1 MGADIIIGIQWGDE
15 GKGKIV
21 DKLCK
26 DYDFVCR
33 SAGGHNAGH
42 TIWTNGKRYA
52 LHLIPSGI
60 LHENCTN
67 IIGDGV
73 VLSLEA
79 LKEEMKPFGDL
90 KNKLFISQKAHLNL
104 KHHSLMDLARE
115 KMRGKKAIGTT
126 GRGIGPCYADKVLRT
141 GHRVFEL
148 LNPQKLCADI
158 LADFAMYEDIF
169 KAFDIK
175 KPNENELLEELKSYK
190 DFFEA
195 FITDTNLIL
204 YKALNEGK
212 KVLIEG
218 AQGSMLDI
226 DHGTYPYVTSSST
239 TSCGALNGLGLSPKQ
254 CGKVIGIAKA
264 YTTRVGNG
272 AFPSEDL
279 SEVGEKIAKIGNEI
293 GTSTGR
299 ARRCGHFDAVAV
311 RYAASLNG
319 LDYLALMKLDVL
331 DGFEKVKI
339 CKAYEYKGEVI
350 TYLPNDLENAK
361 PIYEELE
368 GWDKS
373 AGIRDFDSLPKNAKN
388 YIARIEELTKT
399 KIKYISTSAERE
411 DIIIL

>member
-195 FITDTNLIL
+195 FITDTNLML

-212 KVLIEG
+212 KILIEG

>member
-52 LHLIPSGI
+52 LHLIPSGV

-195 FITDTNLIL
+195 FITDTNLML

-212 KVLIEG
+212 KILIEG

-299 ARRCGHFDAVAV
+299 TRRCGHFDAVAV

>member
-148 LNPQKLCADI
+148 LNPQKLCSDI
-158 LADFAMYEDIF
+158 LADFAMYENIF
-169 KAFDIK
+169 KAFNIK

-195 FITDTNLIL
+195 FITDTNLML

>member
-52 LHLIPSGI
+52 LHLIPSGV

-195 FITDTNLIL
+195 FITDTNLML

-254 CGKVIGIAKA
+254 CGKVIGIVKA

>member
-52 LHLIPSGI
+52 LHLIPSGV

-90 KNKLFISQKAHLNL
+90 KNKLFIRQKAHLNL

-195 FITDTNLIL
+195 FITDTNLML

-212 KVLIEG
+212 KILIEG

>member
-195 FITDTNLIL
+195 FITDTNLML

-254 CGKVIGIAKA
+254 CGKVIGIVKA

>member
-195 FITDTNLIL
+195 FITDTNLML

-331 DGFEKVKI
+331 DGFENVKI

-373 AGIRDFDSLPKNAKN
+373 AGIKDFDSLPKNAKN

>member
-195 FITDTNLIL
+195 FITDTNLML

-212 KVLIEG
+212 KILIEG

-361 PIYEELE
+361 PIYEELG

>member
-175 KPNENELLEELKSYK
+175 KPNENELLKELKSYK

-195 FITDTNLIL
+195 FITDTNLML

-212 KVLIEG
+212 KILIEG

>member
-148 LNPQKLCADI
+148 LNPQKLCSDI

-195 FITDTNLIL
+195 FITDTNLML

>member
-52 LHLIPSGI
+52 LHLIPSGV

-195 FITDTNLIL
+195 FIIDTNLML
-204 YKALNEGK
+204 YKALSEGK

>member
-52 LHLIPSGI
+52 LHLIPSGV

-195 FITDTNLIL
+195 FITDTNLML

-212 KVLIEG
+212 KILIEG

>member
-195 FITDTNLIL
+195 FITDTNLML

-331 DGFEKVKI
+331 DGFENVKI

>member
-1 MGADIIIGIQWGDE
+1 
-15 GKGKIV
+15 
-21 DKLCK
+21 
-26 DYDFVCR
+26 
-33 SAGGHNAGH
+33 
-42 TIWTNGKRYA
+42 
-52 LHLIPSGI
+52 
-60 LHENCTN
+60 
-67 IIGDGV
+67 
-73 VLSLEA
+73 
-79 LKEEMKPFGDL
+79 
-90 KNKLFISQKAHLNL
+90 
-104 KHHSLMDLARE
+104 
-115 KMRGKKAIGTT
+115 
-126 GRGIGPCYADKVLRT
+126 
-141 GHRVFEL
+141 
-148 LNPQKLCADI
+148 
-158 LADFAMYEDIF
+158 MYEDIF

-195 FITDTNLIL
+195 FITDTNLML

>member
-52 LHLIPSGI
+52 LHLIPSGV

-195 FITDTNLIL
+195 FITDTNLML

>member
-126 GRGIGPCYADKVLRT
+126 GRGIGPCYSDKVLRT

-195 FITDTNLIL
+195 FITDTNLML

>member
-52 LHLIPSGI
+52 LHLIPSGV

-148 LNPQKLCADI
+148 LNPQKLCTDI

-195 FITDTNLIL
+195 FITDTNLML

-212 KVLIEG
+212 KILIEG

>member
-195 FITDTNLIL
+195 FITDTNLML

-331 DGFEKVKI
+331 DSFEKVKI

-361 PIYEELE
+361 PIYEELG

-373 AGIRDFDSLPKNAKN
+373 AGIRDFNSLPKNAKN

>member
-73 VLSLEA
+73 VLSLES

>member
-195 FITDTNLIL
+195 FITDTNLML
-204 YKALNEGK
+204 YEALNEGK

-331 DGFEKVKI
+331 DGFKEIKI
-339 CKAYEYKGEVI
+339 CTHYLYNGEKI
-350 TYLPNDLENAK
+350 THVPSDLENVE
-361 PIYEELE
+361 PVYESFE
-368 GWDKS
+368 GWDHT
-373 AGIRDFDSLPKNAKN
+373 AGIKDFKSLPNAAKT
-388 YIARIEELTKT
+388 YIQAIQSLTGT
-399 KIKYISTSAERE
+399 KVSIISTSPER
-411 DIIIL
+411 DDTIII

>member
-195 FITDTNLIL
+195 FITDTNLML

-373 AGIRDFDSLPKNAKN
+373 EGIRDFDSLPKNAKN

>member
-195 FITDTNLIL
+195 FITDTNLML
-204 YKALNEGK
+204 YEALNEGK

-339 CKAYEYKGEVI
+339 CKAYKYKGEVI

>member
-195 FITDTNLIL
+195 FITDTNLML

>member
-126 GRGIGPCYADKVLRT
+126 GRGIGPCYSDKVLRT

-195 FITDTNLIL
+195 FITDTNLML

-311 RYAASLNG
+311 RYAANLNG

>member
-52 LHLIPSGI
+52 LHLIPSGV

-195 FITDTNLIL
+195 FITDTNLML

-212 KVLIEG
+212 KILIEG

-399 KIKYISTSAERE
+399 RIKYISTSAERE

>member
-52 LHLIPSGI
+52 LHLIPSGV

-195 FITDTNLIL
+195 FITDTNLML

-212 KVLIEG
+212 KILIEG

-339 CKAYEYKGEVI
+339 CKAYEYNGEVI